1 VSEVLLRQFAGLV
14 EKWSPKINLVS
25 KGDLALVWER
35 HVQDSLSLVA
45 HIPEGVTR
53 AIDLGSGAGFP
64 GMVLAIATGIEFT
77 LIESD
82 TRKAAFLMEAA
93 RATGAPVKVLNT
105 RIELAKTV
113 PAPLVTA
120 RALAPL
126 DKLLGLALPHL
137 AENGVCLFPKGRT
150 AEDELTVAKGLWH
163 MTVER
168 ILSPLD
174 RQASILKVND
184 LRHVGTEQTP
194 PHHRSGES
202 ERRGR

>member
-25 KGDLALVWER
+25 KGDLPLIWER
-35 HVQDSLSLVA
+35 HVCDSLSLVP
-45 HIPEGVTR
+45 HIPAGVTR

-105 RIELAKTV
+105 RIELAKTE
-113 PAPLVTA
+113 PALLVTA

-137 AENGVCLFPKGRT
+137 AENGTCLFPKGRT
-150 AEDELTVAKGLWH
+150 AEDELTAAKGLWH

>member
-1 VSEVLLRQFAGLV
+1 MAEHLRQNAGPWRLQILLIHQ
-14 EKWSPKINLVS
+14 EPYC
-25 KGDLALVWER
+25 
-35 HVQDSLSLVA
+35 
-45 HIPEGVTR
+45 TR
-53 AIDLGSGAGFP
+53 L
-64 GMVLAIATGIEFT
+64 
-77 LIESD
+77 
-82 TRKAAFLMEAA
+82 
-93 RATGAPVKVLNT
+93 
-105 RIELAKTV
+105 V

-137 AENGVCLFPKGRT
+137 AENGTCLFPKGRT
-150 AEDELTVAKGLWH
+150 AEDELTAAKGLWH

>member
-35 HVQDSLSLVA
+35 HVQDSLSLVP
-45 HIPEGVTR
+45 HIPKGVAR

>member
-1 VSEVLLRQFAGLV
+1 MSEVLLRQFAGLV

-35 HVQDSLSLVA
+35 HVQDSLSLVP
-45 HIPEGVTR
+45 HIPKGVAR

-77 LIESD
+77 LIELD

>member
-1 VSEVLLRQFAGLV
+1 M
-14 EKWSPKINLVS
+14 
-25 KGDLALVWER
+25 
-35 HVQDSLSLVA
+35 QDSLSLVP
-45 HIPEGVTR
+45 HIPAGVTR

-150 AEDELTVAKGLWH
+150 AEDELTATKGLWQ

>member
-1 VSEVLLRQFAGLV
+1 MSEALLRQFAGLV

-25 KGDLALVWER
+25 KGDLPLIWGR
-35 HVQDSLSLVA
+35 HVQDSLSLVP
-45 HIPEGVTR
+45 HIPAGVTR

-93 RATGAPVKVLNT
+93 RATGAPVRVLNT

-126 DKLLGLALPHL
+126 DKLLGLARPHL

-150 AEDELTVAKGLWH
+150 AEEELTVAKGLWQ